1 MEIKI
6 TYGITVCDEAEE
18 LDNLLN
24 FLLLYIDDNDE
35 VVVLKDI
42 SKTNY
47 NVHQV
52 VFKYI
57 RAFKEKGIS
66 FGVLDSELN
75 NDFAEFKNKLIEL
88 ASGDYLFQID
98 ADEIPNEFLIENI
111 KAIIDVNKDVDCF
124 YIPRVNKVN
133 GITKDHIQ
141 RWGWRVDEHERI
153 NYPDLQMRLFKLNK
167 EIKWKNKVHE
177 VLENYEITTILPYE
191 EYDDFCLYHIK
202 DIKKQEEQN
211 KFYEVI

>member
-6 TYGITVCDEAEE
+6 TYGITVCNESEE

-24 FLLLYIDDNDE
+24 FLLLHIEDNDE

-47 NVHQV
+47 DVHQV

-75 NDFAEFKNKLIEL
+75 NDFADFKNKLIEL

-98 ADEIPNEFLIENI
+98 ADELPNEFLIENI

-133 GITKDHIQ
+133 GITKEHIQ
-141 RWGWRVDEHERI
+141 RWGWQVSKLESQIKTEEFDFSNPIDKDKYDLLVYYGLIIDEQDT
-153 NYPDLQMRLFKLNK
+153 N
-167 EIKWKNKVHE
+167 
-177 VLENYEITTILPYE
+177 
-191 EYDDFCLYHIK
+191 
-202 DIKKQEEQN
+202 
-211 KFYEVI
+211 